1 MKLKANHLTLLRLLL
16 MPLPCALLFQHGIW
30 ERSIALFLIIV
41 IGLTDYWDGYLARKH
56 GPTTLGALLDP
67 LADKIFIA
75 ALFIPLAVTHIVPI
89 WMVALMF
96 VREFSITELRS
107 VHGAGGIRFQTSELA
122 KYKTTIQMIG
132 GGVIIGLDIFKSDWT
147 IFIPMGLMV
156 LFALTLAVRSYLRNG
171 RLNARVVT
179 FASLVLLTFALRLI
193 APYKAIIWLIM
204 AFIVVITLLS
214 GMQYVAKSWEVLG
227 DYLRKNFSAGAWITF
242 LGIGIVFPAVYL
254 AMLYFDGV
262 AVWIIIA
269 ILCVEFA
276 VGGLNNLLTTLKEN
290 ASYVTQSAKTVVI
303 VGAGLIGLSAVF
315 WPDGDRIQ
323 VLNILLVAVLIA
335 VIAYC
340 ITVVFK
346 NSRFLRK
353 TVDAF

>member
-1 MKLKANHLTLLRLLL
+1 MGAVDSAFSDHRDRSYGLLGR
-16 MPLPCALLFQHGIW
+16 LPCAKA
-30 ERSIALFLIIV
+30 R
-41 IGLTDYWDGYLARKH
+41 TDH
-56 GPTTLGALLDP
+56 VGALLDP